1 MREANVGGLI
11 LVYQKMRN
19 INRKLITLNRIDSNT
34 GRSVSTTVIHHW
46 MILKGSDGFKVQS
59 GHSASTRIYMLDD
72 SWDVG
77 HEPFQLTEDEALEMV
92 AELI

>member
-1 MREANVGGLI
+1 
-11 LVYQKMRN
+11 
-19 INRKLITLNRIDSNT
+19 
-34 GRSVSTTVIHHW
+34 